1 MMIHSSSN
9 NIDNNNNNNNH
20 HNSIINDEHHKDTN
34 WNKITSDDSFF
45 TRYNNRRKIEFVP
58 ERSLEAKHDS
68 IHATSSSNIS
78 NSCSNIKNDV
88 ESRDRKNL
96 KDNIVVVFKGKDNTN
111 SSSSS
116 SSSGVSGSGTGGG
129 NSHGSSDQSSKVI
142 GLFDEKLVMK
152 YIKWNKIMRI
162 GPGFYNDGN
171 SCYLNSTLQCLIH
184 TPPLAQILKH
194 ETGVIMHNIG
204 LKNQHVYTS
213 NQQVKPILQH
223 FQSLVNE
230 VWNANSSGKAISP
243 RGEL

>member
-1 MMIHSSSN
+1 MMIHNS
-9 NIDNNNNNNNH
+9 NNNNNH
-20 HNSIINDEHHKDTN
+20 NNTIINDEHNKDTH
-34 WNKITSDDSFF
+34 WNKITSDNSFF
-45 TRYNNRRKIEFVP
+45 TRFHNRRRIEFVP
-58 ERSLEAKHDS
+58 ERSLVAKNDS
-68 IHATSSSNIS
+68 NHATTSSSDS
-78 NSCSNIKNDV
+78 SNIHNND
-88 ESRDRKNL
+88 ESNHKNL
-96 KDNIVVVFKGKDNTN
+96 KDNVVVVFKGKDNT

-116 SSSGVSGSGTGGG
+116 SSSTS
-129 NSHGSSDQSSKVI
+129 SSDKVVV

-152 YIKWNKIMRI
+152 YIKWNKIARI

-194 ETGVIMHNIG
+194 ETAVVMHNIG
-204 LKNQHVYTS
+204 LKNQQHVYTS
-213 NQQVKPILQH
+213 TSNHQHMKPILQH